1 MITNNSILI
10 DFIGFVAWALAT
22 VFTVGLLV
30 FKKWLGK
37 KCDRFV
43 DPNDPATPN
52 TTNDPT
58 IPTTDEPSTPTTITI
73 EPTTLTTN
81 EPTTSTL
88 IYDDDLRGMH
98 TPPPHHHH
106 KQPPSISTDKRESHP
121 TSNNYVKNVHLHHH
135 H

>member
-98 TPPPHHHH
+98 TPPPP
-106 KQPPSISTDKRESHP
+106 PPSQAATL
-121 TSNNYVKNVHLHHH
+121 HLHR
-135 H
+135 